1 MNDTRSQTLIVLPV
15 CNCGSSLSVLLD
27 KALAVGNDLL
37 IVDDGSVD
45 RTDRMLEDYSSIR
58 VIRHELP
65 LGIGASIIHGYE
77 YARDM
82 GYDYLISLDSSF
94 TEFSNDVV
102 RILENLSYGFDI
114 VTCSRI
120 LENYNHAKVK
130 TAFLETVSAISTYL
144 MDITGF
150 DITDPLSVMKGIRVD
165 SLQRMALSDFGH
177 GLFLQLLI
185 QSRYYGL
192 NVLEIPA
199 SSGNAFASELDDY
212 DDPVG
217 HFLTIMETE
226 RNLYPRTSTN

>member
-1 MNDTRSQTLIVLPV
+1 MNETSPQTLIVLPV
-15 CNCGSSLSVLLD
+15 CNSGSSLSVLLD

-37 IVDDGSVD
+37 IIDDGSVD
-45 RTDRMLEDYSSIR
+45 RTDRILEDYSSIR

-65 LGIGASIIHGYE
+65 LGIGASVIHGYE

-82 GYDYLISLDSSF
+82 GYDFFVSLDSSF
-94 TEFSNDVV
+94 TEFRTDVA
-102 RILENLSYGFDI
+102 RILENLAYGYDI

-130 TAFLETVSAISTYL
+130 TSFIKTVSAISTQL

-150 DITDPLSVMKGIRVD
+150 DITDPLSIMKGIRVD
-165 SLQRMALSDFGH
+165 SLQRMELSDFGH

-185 QSRYYGL
+185 QSRYFGL
-192 NVLEIPA
+192 NVLEIPS
-199 SSGNAFASELDDY
+199 SSGNDFAIELDHY
-212 DDPVG
+212 DDPAG
-217 HFLTIMETE
+217 YFLTIMETE